1 MKVNTAKRMLPL
13 ILVLCLSLLA
23 MAVSGCSPNTT
34 TGTTGQPTGTT
45 TKAGSTTQ
53 TTTDGRISDGSV
65 TLTYWTGNIAI
76 ETDKTM
82 GDTPFYQDLEARTGV
97 KIVFQHP
104 PLGQETEQFNL
115 MISSNSLAD
124 LIETNWLGFPGGPEK
139 ALADDVIINLND
151 IVANTAVHLKA
162 YLDANPDVD
171 KLVRTD
177 SGNYYVFP
185 FIRGDD
191 LLMVSFGPHV
201 RMDWLRDLGMGL
213 PETIA
218 DWTNMLKAFKNEKNA
233 AAPLSFMPSHIRTA
247 RLGSFIIGAYGVGGE
262 FFVDNSTIRFGPIE
276 TGFKSALETL
286 RAWYAEGL
294 LDPDYAAQDGQAYNA
309 KITGG
314 KTGAFLASPGSGM
327 GVYLTT
333 MKDDPSFDLSAAPW
347 PVLNAGDTS
356 KFGMKD
362 FAFIGHSSVAIS
374 AKCQHAE
381 LAARWLDYGYGAD
394 GHMLYNFGIEDE
406 SYTLVDGY
414 PTYTEYITNNDE
426 GLSMAVTTRRYMR
439 SSTGGPFV
447 QDPRYILQYLQYDQQ
462 KKALDIWSD
471 FDGSTRIPPII
482 PTPDESSRFAS
493 IMNEINTYINEEMLK
508 FIMGQ
513 RDLADFDA
521 FVEQIKTMGIED
533 AITIQ
538 QAALD
543 RFNSR

>member
-151 IVANTAVHLKA
+151 IVANTAVNLKA
-162 YLDANPDVD
+162 YLDANSAVD

-201 RMDWLRDLGMGL
+201 RMDWLSDLGM
-213 PETIA
+213 
-218 DWTNMLKAFKNEKNA
+218 
-233 AAPLSFMPSHIRTA
+233 
-247 RLGSFIIGAYGVGGE
+247 
-262 FFVDNSTIRFGPIE
+262 
-276 TGFKSALETL
+276 
-286 RAWYAEGL
+286 
-294 LDPDYAAQDGQAYNA
+294 
-309 KITGG
+309 
-314 KTGAFLASPGSGM
+314 
-327 GVYLTT
+327 
-333 MKDDPSFDLSAAPW
+333 
-347 PVLNAGDTS
+347 
-356 KFGMKD
+356 
-362 FAFIGHSSVAIS
+362 
-374 AKCQHAE
+374 
-381 LAARWLDYGYGAD
+381 
-394 GHMLYNFGIEDE
+394 
-406 SYTLVDGY
+406 
-414 PTYTEYITNNDE
+414 
-426 GLSMAVTTRRYMR
+426 
-439 SSTGGPFV
+439 
-447 QDPRYILQYLQYDQQ
+447 
-462 KKALDIWSD
+462 
-471 FDGSTRIPPII
+471 
-482 PTPDESSRFAS
+482 
-493 IMNEINTYINEEMLK
+493 
-508 FIMGQ
+508 
-513 RDLADFDA
+513 
-521 FVEQIKTMGIED
+521 
-533 AITIQ
+533 
-538 QAALD
+538 
-543 RFNSR
+543 